1 MEKIVNKRVTQSGDS
16 SQPPTVEYLVQILG
30 DSVFWWKDKRDFC
43 DSDKKMIEDFEV

>member
-1 MEKIVNKRVTQSGDS
+1 MAGQDTIVQKRFNMS